1 MEKIENVPIKEI
13 QRGRKAH
20 FVQFITII
28 SAYIFLIDGGA
39 HMVWTSPSL
48 PYLKSENSH
57 IPLTKE
63 KASYLVY
70 LISFSSIF
78 GPFLYLITTKQL
90 GRKNTILLLGTLQ
103 LLSWILTDIATNY
116 ELLCVAKLTFGLA
129 YSAICSAIPVYI
141 GEIADKKIRGT
152 YLSLLIICSSIG
164 AFLMAICGAFLN
176 HKTMNLVMT
185 VTPVFGF
192 IFSIFMTETPYYQL
206 MRGYEEEAV
215 QVLMKLSAVTRRELI
230 ADDIERMKRTLLE
243 NEKTERNIV
252 RDLFIDK
259 GGRKAFIIVVIT
271 ASFSGLSGYIAIQ
284 AFAEEILSYS
294 NSALSAK
301 HGTMILTG
309 IQIFSG
315 LTSSLL
321 IDTWGRKP
329 TCLLSGLLSSL
340 SLAAVGVFYMF
351 QYFFEFDLTFFTF
364 APLVGLI
371 CFTFSCNIG
380 INPISFVYVGEIF
393 SIHLKEYA
401 AMTGGI
407 SFSIGV
413 LTSNYLLHTLN
424 AKGNIYMAFWI
435 FSVFCILEALIVWF
449 VMPETKGKN
458 LEEILFLM
466 GYRKNKRSEK
476 NNVC

>member
-1 MEKIENVPIKEI
+1 
-13 QRGRKAH
+13 
-20 FVQFITII
+20 
-28 SAYIFLIDGGA
+28 
-39 HMVWTSPSL
+39 MVWTSPSL

-57 IPLTKE
+57 IPITQE
-63 KASYLVY
+63 KASYLLY

-78 GPFLYLITTKQL
+78 GPFLYLLITKQL

-103 LLSWILTDIATNY
+103 LLSWILTNIATNY
-116 ELLCVAKLTFGLA
+116 TLLCVAKLTFGLA
-129 YSAICSAIPVYI
+129 FSAICSAIPIYI
-141 GEIADKKIRGT
+141 GEIADKQIRGT
-152 YLSLLIICSSIG
+152 YLSIIIICSSIG
-164 AFLMAICGAFLN
+164 AFLMALSGALLN

-185 VTPVFGF
+185 MMPIFGF
-192 IFSIFMTETPYYQL
+192 AMSIFMTETPYYYL
-206 MRGYEEEAV
+206 MKGFEEEAI
-215 QVLMKLSAVTRRELI
+215 QVLMKLTSVTRRELI
-230 ADDIERMKRTLLE
+230 ADDIERMKKTLIE
-243 NEKTERNIV
+243 NEKIETNIL

-294 NSALSAK
+294 DSALSAK

-329 TCLLSGLLSSL
+329 TCLISGLLSSL
-340 SLAAVGVFYMF
+340 SLAMVGIFYLF
-351 QYFFEFDLTFFTF
+351 QYFFQFDVKFFAF

-380 INPISFVYVGEIF
+380 INPISFIYVGEIF
-393 SIHLKEYA
+393 PIHLKEYA

-407 SFSIGV
+407 TFSIGC
-413 LTSNYLLHTLN
+413 LTSNFILHSFN
-424 AKGNIYMAFWI
+424 ANGNIYVAFWI
-435 FSVFCILEALIVWF
+435 FSIFCILQAFIVWF
-449 VMPETKGKN
+449 VMPETMGKN
-458 LEEILFLM
+458 LEEILLIM
-466 GYRKNKRSEK
+466 GYEKKQSEK
-476 NNVC
+476 NNIC